1 MIPFT
6 ALIHRG
12 LLLPSM
18 RRLLLVPFISFLLFA
33 LFSAAAVAASA
44 DEGTGWE
51 AFVQAYPTDLHPG
64 SGGTV
69 QIDVMNT
76 GATPSSGPITVT
88 DTFPQGI
95 GVTAAGGMHF
105 DTLASE
111 AEEVKQFGGVRW
123 SCRTAK
129 EERVTLTCTS
139 NPQFLSELPSGAGE
153 NFLALERIGV
163 DVQIGAHAPEGAL
176 KNRVTVAGGNATET
190 AVVSSSITVSSSE
203 PGYGFS
209 GFDVWFTNA
218 DGTLDTQAGSH
229 PYEMTTAVGFD
240 ELAGG
245 QVAGGEP
252 RALEVELPP
261 GFSGEPNSAPRCT
274 RGQLSADECPA
285 ETQIGEDMPLFANEG
300 GGGAEGGGTLAVYNM
315 VPPPGVVDQ
324 FAGIILGKPV
334 FFDTAPRGYGR
345 YDLVTHVDNLPANAK
360 LDGSILR
367 LWGVASESSHDRAR
381 DTAGVSE
388 EDKQCRMHGCPSTA
402 PARPFLS
409 LPTSCEGPQPFR
421 IFGLGTWEEEA
432 ARAEEKI
439 VSHNLEDVETGF
451 TGCSKL
457 SFYPSLTTS
466 LETGAAD
473 SPAGLGV
480 DVTFPQEA
488 LRVPGRLIEAPP
500 KNTTVTL
507 PAGLVLNPGQ
517 AAGLQACT
525 EAQARLHEEGPP
537 ACPLASRVGSVKVR
551 TPLLEGAFETE
562 LKGRVYVL
570 SQYEGRPGEEPR
582 ATLQSNPPALQLL
595 IAISGDGVNLKLPAN
610 VQLNE
615 ATGQLTTTLTE
626 TPALPFTSFELLF
639 TGTQQ
644 AALASPAGCGTYT
657 TTSDFT
663 PWSTPFDAD
672 LFPSSSFQIT
682 AGPGGGPCPASPLPF
697 STSLIAGATSD
708 EAGAYT
714 GFSLLLQRGDGQ
726 QRIEKLQL
734 AMPKGLTG
742 VIGAVPL
749 CPEPQASAGECES
762 ASQIGNATVAS
773 GPGQYPLVIPQP
785 GDPESPIYLTGPYEG
800 APFGL
805 SIVTHVIAGPFD
817 LEKGTR
823 CDCIVTR
830 AKIEI
835 DPLTAQIVVTTQP
848 LPQIVDGIPTD
859 LRLVDSV
866 IDHEHFML
874 NPTDCNASS
883 LTGTAWGTPPP
894 GVGGSGASAPIESR
908 FQVGSCQG
916 LKFKPTFKVSTSAHS
931 SRVRGASLRVTLA
944 LPDEAGLGTEANVQ
958 KVKVSLP
965 KQLPTPLK
973 TLQKAC
979 PEKTFEEDPAH
990 CPAASQVARAKV
1002 STPVLP
1008 GGLSG
1013 TAYFVSHGGARYPE
1027 LIIVLVGEN
1036 GVTVQVHGE
1045 TFISKAG
1052 VTTGTFS
1059 TVPDVPFTNFELTFP
1074 QRQYPAFTATGN
1086 LCKETLKMPTEIIG
1100 QNGDPIRQSTKIAV
1114 TGCPKRATHKRKGK
1128 ARNKSGKRL

>member
-1 MIPFT
+1 MSLFK
-6 ALIHRG
+6 LS
-12 LLLPSM
+12 LLLAVVM
-18 RRLLLVPFISFLLFA
+18 VLVS
-33 LFSAAAVAASA
+33 AASA
-44 DEGTGWE
+44 SAAQEGIGWE
-51 AFVQAYPTDLHPG
+51 AFVQAYPTYLHPG
-64 SGGTV
+64 KSGTV

-76 GATPSSGPITVT
+76 GAEPSSGPVIVT
-88 DTFPQGI
+88 DTLPA
-95 GVTAAGGMHF
+95 GVSAIAAGGM
-105 DTLASE
+105 SE
-111 AEEVKQFGGVRW
+111 ARVVSPVEEATELVPETGKERGGARW
-123 SCRTAK
+123 GCKIGAGGTGQAM
-129 EERVTLTCTS
+129 VTCTS
-139 NPQFLSELPSGAGE
+139 NPEFLNGLPVGRGE
-153 NFLALERIGV
+153 HFLPIERVGV
-163 DVQIGAHAPEGAL
+163 DVQVDRGAAEGAL
-176 KNRVTVAGGNATET
+176 ENRVTIAGAGAEET
-190 AVVSSSITVSSSE
+190 AVVSSPITVSSSE

-209 GFDVWFTNA
+209 GFDMWFTNA

-229 PYEMTTAVGFD
+229 PYEMTTAVGFNELAD
-240 ELAGG
+240 GQLAGG
-245 QVAGGEP
+245 EQRNLA
-252 RALEVELPP
+252 VELPP

-274 RGQLSADECPA
+274 HGQLSANECSP
-285 ETQIGEDMPLFANEG
+285 ETQIGEETPLFADERG
-300 GGGAEGGGTLAVYNM
+300 GGSLGGGDLPVYNM
-315 VPPPGVVDQ
+315 APPPGVVDQ
-324 FAGIILGKPV
+324 FATIVLGKAV

-345 YDLVTHVDNLPANAK
+345 YDLVTRVNAIAAGVR

-367 LWGVASESSHDRAR
+367 LWGVASEPSHDRAR
-381 DTAGVSE
+381 WTAGPSL
-388 EDKQCRMHGCPSTA
+388 EDQECKLHGCSSSA
-402 PARPFLS
+402 PPRPFLS
-409 LPTSCEGPQPFR
+409 LPTSCEEGPQPFR
-421 IFGLGTWEEEA
+421 IFGLGTWEDEG
-432 ARAEEKI
+432 ARAQAEV
-439 VSHNLEDVETGF
+439 VSHNLEDAKTGF

-457 SFYPSLTTS
+457 SFFPSLTTS
-466 LETGAAD
+466 LETSAAD
-473 SPAGLGV
+473 TPVGLGV
-480 DVTFPQEA
+480 NVTFPQEA

-507 PAGLVLNPGQ
+507 PEGLVINPGQ
-517 AAGLQACT
+517 AAGLQACSAT
-525 EAQARLHEEGPP
+525 EAKLKEEGAPE
-537 ACPLASRVGSVKVR
+537 CSEASRVGSVKVR

-562 LKGRVYVL
+562 LTGSVYVL
-570 SQYEGRPGEEPR
+570 AQSGGGPGELPN
-582 ATLQSNPPALQLL
+582 LQSHPPALQLL
-595 IAISGDGVNLKLPAN
+595 IAIEGDGIDLKIPAN
-610 VQLNE
+610 VQMNE
-615 ATGQLTTTLTE
+615 ANGQLTTTLTE

-663 PWSTPFDAD
+663 PWSAPFDAD

-697 STSLIAGATSD
+697 DPSLIAGATSD

-726 QRIEKLQL
+726 QRIEKLRIE
-734 AMPKGLTG
+734 MPKGLTAE
-742 VIGAVPL
+742 IGSVSL
-749 CPEPQASAGECES
+749 CPEPQASAGECGS

-773 GPGQYPLVIPQP
+773 GPGQDPLVIPQP
-785 GDPESPIYLTGPYEG
+785 GNPESPIYLTGPYEG

-859 LRLVDSV
+859 LRLVNSV

-874 NPTDCNASS
+874 NPTDCDASS

-894 GVGGSGASAPIESR
+894 GVGGPGASAPIETR

-931 SRVRGASLRVTLA
+931 SRLRGASLHVTLA

-979 PEKTFEEDPAH
+979 PEKTFEEGPAH
-990 CPAASQVARAKV
+990 CPAASQVAQAKV

-1027 LIIVLVGEN
+1027 LIIVLEGEN

-1100 QNGDPIRQSTKIAV
+1100 QNGDPIRQSTKIVV
-1114 TGCPKRATHKRKGK
+1114 TGCPKRRTPKRNGKGK
-1128 ARNKSGKRL
+1128 KRAKG

>member
-1 MIPFT
+1 MSRFK
-6 ALIHRG
+6 LS
-12 LLLPSM
+12 LLLAVLM
-18 RRLLLVPFISFLLFA
+18 VLVSA
-33 LFSAAAVAASA
+33 TSASAAQ
-44 DEGTGWE
+44 EGTGWE
-51 AFVQAYPTDLHPG
+51 ALVQAYPTYLHPG
-64 SGGTV
+64 GHGTV

-76 GATPSSGPITVT
+76 GAEPSSGPVTVT
-88 DTFPQGI
+88 DTLPA
-95 GVTAAGGMHF
+95 GVMATAAGGMRG
-105 DTLASE
+105 DRVVSP
-111 AEEVKQFGGVRW
+111 EEE
-123 SCRTAK
+123 AK
-129 EERVTLTCTS
+129 ELINTKQAKNVERGGARWGCKIEAGGNGQVTVTCTS
-139 NPQFLSELPSGAGE
+139 DPLYLSELPAGE
-153 NFLALERIGV
+153 GETFLPIERVGV
-163 DVQIGAHAPEGAL
+163 DVQVGEHAAEGAL
-176 KNRVTVAGGNATET
+176 ANRATVAGGGAAET
-190 AVVSSSITVSSSE
+190 AVVSSPITVSSSE

-229 PYEMTTAVGFD
+229 PYEMTTAVAFNELADGQ
-240 ELAGG
+240 LAGG
-245 QVAGGEP
+245 EQ
-252 RALEVELPP
+252 RNLEVELPP

-274 RGQLSADECPA
+274 REQLTAEACPA
-285 ETQIGEDMPLFANEG
+285 ETQIGEESPLFAQQG
-300 GGGAEGGGTLAVYNM
+300 GGGAVGGGDLPVYNM
-315 VPPPGVVDQ
+315 VPPPGIVDQ
-324 FAGIILGKPV
+324 FATIILGKAV

-345 YDLVTHVDNLPANAK
+345 YDLVTRVDDIAGGAG

-367 LWGVASESSHDRAR
+367 LWGVASESSHDRGR
-381 DTAGVSE
+381 FTTGPSP
-388 EDKQCRMHGCPSTA
+388 EDKECQLHGCSSAA

-421 IFGLGTWEEEA
+421 IFGVGTWEDEG
-432 ARAEEKI
+432 ARAEAEV

-451 TGCSKL
+451 TGCAKL

-480 DVTFPQEA
+480 NVTFPQEA

-507 PAGLVLNPGQ
+507 PEGLVINPGQ

-525 EAQARLHEEGPP
+525 ATEAKLKEEGAPE
-537 ACPLASRVGSVKVR
+537 CPEGSRVGGVKVR

-562 LKGRVYVL
+562 LTGGVYVL
-570 SQYEGRPGEEPR
+570 AQSGGGPGELPN
-582 ATLQSNPPALQLL
+582 LQSHPPALQLL
-595 IAISGDGVNLKLPAN
+595 IAIEGDGIDLKLPAN

-697 STSLIAGATSD
+697 SPSLIAGATSD

-734 AMPKGLTG
+734 EMPRGLTG

-773 GPGQYPLVIPQP
+773 GPGQDPLVIPQP
-785 GDPESPIYLTGPYEG
+785 GNPESPIYLTGPYDG

-805 SIVTHVIAGPFD
+805 SIVTHVIGGPFD

-835 DPLTAQIVVTTQP
+835 DPLTAQIIITTQP
-848 LPQIVDGIPTD
+848 LPQILDGIPTD
-859 LRLVDSV
+859 LRLVNSV
-866 IDHEHFML
+866 IDREHFML

-894 GVGGSGASAPIESR
+894 GIGGPGASAPIESR

-979 PEKTFEEDPAH
+979 PEKTFEEGPAH
-990 CPAASQVARAKV
+990 CPAASQVAQAKV

-1013 TAYFVSHGGARYPE
+1013 TAYFVSHGGAKYPE
-1027 LIIVLVGEN
+1027 LIIVLEGEN

-1059 TVPDVPFTNFELTFP
+1059 TAPDVPFTNFELTFP

-1086 LCKETLKMPTEIIG
+1086 LCKEALKMPTEIVG
-1100 QNGDPIRQSTKIAV
+1100 QNGDPIRQSTKITV
-1114 TGCPKRATHKRKGK
+1114 TGCPKRGTHKHRGK
-1128 ARNKSGKRL
+1128 AKKQIR